1 MKLVVGL
8 GNPGVEYEHTRH
20 NVGFRIV
27 ECVAAR
33 HRIALRHD
41 RQLHARFGL
50 GRIAGSE
57 TALLEPQTYMN
68 LSGRAVLATLD
79 AYPVDPAT
87 DLLVVYDDLDLPF
100 GRLRLRAS
108 GGAGGHNGIVDI
120 QQQLGRHDFARLRFG
135 IGRPPTGE
143 DPIAHVLAPFRA
155 DEQAQLG
162 AHLDAASDAIE
173 LALAEGVA
181 RAMNRVNAG
190 PPAEAV
196 P

>member
-8 GNPGVEYEHTRH
+8 GNPGAEYEHTRH

-41 RQLHARFGL
+41 RRLHGHL
-50 GRIAGSE
+50 GVGTIAGAE

-79 AYPVDPAT
+79 AYPIDPAT

-108 GGAGGHNGIVDI
+108 GGAGGHNGIGDI

-135 IGRPPTGE
+135 IGRPPVGE
-143 DPIAHVLAPFRA
+143 DPIAHVLAAFSVE
-155 DEQAQLG
+155 EQAQLA

-173 LALAEGVA
+173 VTLAEGVA

-190 PPAEAV
+190 PPAETA

>member
-1 MKLVVGL
+1 VKLVVGL
-8 GNPGVEYEHTRH
+8 GNPGAEYEQTRH

-27 ECVAAR
+27 EYIAAR
-33 HRIALRHD
+33 HRIALR
-41 RQLHARFGL
+41 REARLHAKFGV
-50 GRIAGSE
+50 GSIAGSE

-68 LSGRAVLATLD
+68 LSGHAVLATLD
-79 AYPVDPAT
+79 AYAVDPAT

-108 GGAGGHNGIVDI
+108 GGAGGHNGIGDI
-120 QQQLGRHDFARLRFG
+120 QRQLGRHDFARLRFG

-143 DPIAHVLAPFRA
+143 DPIAHVLAKFSA

-162 AHLDAASDAIE
+162 AHLDAASDAVE
-173 LALAEGVA
+173 LTLAEGVA

-190 PPAEAV
+190 PPVETT

>member
-1 MKLVVGL
+1 MRLVVGL
-8 GNPGVEYEHTRH
+8 GNPGAEYEQTRH

-27 ECVAAR
+27 EYIAAR
-33 HRIALRHD
+33 HRIALR
-41 RQLHARFGL
+41 REGRLHAKFGV
-50 GRIAGSE
+50 GCIAGSE

-108 GGAGGHNGIVDI
+108 GSAGGHNGIGDI

-135 IGRPPTGE
+135 IGRPPAGE
-143 DPIAHVLAPFRA
+143 DPIAHVLAPFSA
-155 DEQAQLG
+155 DEQSQLG

-181 RAMNRVNAG
+181 SAMNRVNAG
-190 PPAEAV
+190 PPAETAS
-196 P
+196 

>member
-8 GNPGVEYEHTRH
+8 GNPGAEYENTRH

-33 HRIALRHD
+33 HRIALRHE
-41 RQLHARFGL
+41 RRLHAICGA

-57 TALLEPQTYMN
+57 TMLLEPQTYMN
-68 LSGRAVLATLD
+68 LSGRAVLAALD
-79 AYPVDPAT
+79 AHPVDPAT

-108 GGAGGHNGIVDI
+108 GGAGGHNGISDI

-135 IGRPPTGE
+135 IGRPPAGE
-143 DPIAHVLAPFRA
+143 DPIAHVLAPFSA
-155 DEQAQLG
+155 DEQAQLE

-173 LALAEGVA
+173 LTLAEGVA

-190 PPAEAV
+190 TPAASA

>member
-1 MKLVVGL
+1 VKLVVGL
-8 GNPGVEYEHTRH
+8 GNPGAEYEHTRH
-20 NVGFRIV
+20 NVGFRII

-33 HRIALRHD
+33 HRIALR
-41 RQLHARFGL
+41 REERLHAKL
-50 GRIAGSE
+50 GVGTIIGSE

-108 GGAGGHNGIVDI
+108 GGAGGHNGIGDI

-135 IGRPPTGE
+135 IGRPPAGE
-143 DPIAHVLAPFRA
+143 DPIAHVLAKFSA

-162 AHLDAASDAIE
+162 AHLDAASDAVE
-173 LALAEGVA
+173 LTLAEGVA
-181 RAMNRVNAG
+181 RAMNRVNVG
-190 PPAEAV
+190 PPAETE